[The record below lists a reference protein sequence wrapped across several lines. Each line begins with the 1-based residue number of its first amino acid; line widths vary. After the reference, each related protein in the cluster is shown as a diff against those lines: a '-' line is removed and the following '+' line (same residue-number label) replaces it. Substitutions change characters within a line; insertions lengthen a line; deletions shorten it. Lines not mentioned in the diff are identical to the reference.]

1 MSKLIVG
8 KIDFYGVIFVFGW
21 KWNVRNIFICKLVYE
36 YECFNIMFILR
47 DWISK
52 FFILFS
58 FLKIVCKC

>member
-8 KIDFYGVIFVFGW
+8 KNDFYGVIFVFGW
-21 KWNVRNIFICKLVYE
+21 KWNVRNIFICKLVNE

-58 FLKIVCKC
+58 FLKIICKC